1 MTKYF
6 PVVIEEES
14 NGTYSAWVPGV
25 PGVYAAADTVRE
37 AKQALRGALKAH
49 LATLEGLGRGV
60 DKMKTAELSILT
72 FAANKSLKYANLAST
87 LLGRRT
93 SAAKARAA
101 RLNGRKGGRPA
112 SHAR

>member
-6 PVVIEEES
+6 PVVVEKEE
-14 NGTYSAWVPGV
+14 NGSFSAWIPGV
-25 PGVYAAADTVRE
+25 PGVYAAADTRAE
-37 AKQALRGALKAH
+37 AKRAIRSALKAH
-49 LATLEGLGRGV
+49 LATLEELGRPLNKV
-60 DKMKTAELSILT
+60 ETAELAVLKV
-72 FAANKSLKYANLAST
+72 AAHKHLQYANLAST

-112 SHAR
+112 LTR